1 MVLRQ
6 IKAGAVFCGSNFGAS
21 EVYAD
26 GARQLGIE
34 LARTNITLI
43 YGGTTKGLM
52 GVVADAV
59 LNAGGTVHGVITD
72 RLHQR
77 GHSHAGLSRHEIV
90 TTLRNRKERMA
101 ELADA
106 FIAMPGGIG
115 TVEELMEVWTMNQ
128 LSEIDKPVGL
138 LDVANFFAPFLAFID
153 RPGRNKIFAGRAP
166 PFHLRGCRGFFAG
179 RKAPVVPAERCAEMA
194 LTARSVMPF
203 RHRCIKVLAIERRTW
218 KQEARCNPERSCF
231 RYQARAAFIV
241 RRGTE
246 TLENTTMRRLLKSF
260 TLATVTPR

>member
-1 MVLRQ
+1 MALRQ
-6 IKAGAVFCGSNFGAS
+6 IKAVAVFCGSNVGAS
-21 EVYAD
+21 KLYTD

-34 LARTNITLI
+34 LARADITLI

-138 LDVANFFAPFLAFID
+138 LDVANFFARFLAFID
-153 RPGRNKIFAGRAP
+153 HMVETRFLPAAHRHSICVEAEAHSLVEK
-166 PFHLRGCRGFFAG
+166 LRSF
-179 RKAPVVPAERCAEMA
+179 
-194 LTARSVMPF
+194 
-203 RHRCIKVLAIERRTW
+203 
-218 KQEARCNPERSCF
+218 ERSD
-231 RYQARAAFIV
+231 V
-241 RRGTE
+241 PKW
-246 TLENTTMRRLLKSF
+246 L
-260 TLATVTPR
+260 